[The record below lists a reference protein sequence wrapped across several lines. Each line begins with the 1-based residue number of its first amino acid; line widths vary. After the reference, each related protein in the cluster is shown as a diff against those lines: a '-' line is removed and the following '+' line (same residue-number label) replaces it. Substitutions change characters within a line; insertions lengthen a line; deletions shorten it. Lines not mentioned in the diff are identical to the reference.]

1 MFILNSAKITLNS
14 HFKTKFKLQ
23 VMLKLLASELIPSS
37 ITIIAKKYFA
47 YFIILVAFIV
57 KTKVKFK

>member
-57 KTKVKFK
+57 KAKVKFK